1 MKGTKGTKR
10 TLSMLT
16 ACTLS
21 VAMLGLMPVSA
32 QEAPALE
39 SNVSAQAQM
48 PEAFDATQDAL
59 ELLEQTIAT
68 LSSPE
73 LQQCE
78 RQDLCSTFGVS
89 DLSELTYSAPYY
101 WYNFYSQ
108 ERVEGEGMT
117 YVILVYRDG
126 AYCGYLHV
134 TPAYGLIQKA
144 SGTNTGIET
153 ALENHAEMWFGSATV
168 DGLPCHL
175 LYADGV
181 IYNYDRDVATDL
193 VWGDIPYSEYN
204 SGMVIEKPG
213 TAGAFSTEENNQIAQ
228 KAIADYFEWSG
239 KGLTSYEDYTYSPAY
254 TVSNFLTGETLDDWV
269 NVIVKK
275 DGVAVGY
282 FSAWLEEHEPYTQV
296 YYWEYPENVSTDLTN
311 ALKYGDAFHFE
322 SSCGYFVNGSLRDM
336 LYLNGKTY
344 DMQRGDVFDGAPN
357 AQTYVKMGGLD
368 EPAETPDEP
377 VVTTTTEPTADES
390 VQLLGDVDLDGRLTL
405 IDVVYLSKAA
415 NDSLVLNDAQR
426 QNADCNADGEL
437 NAQDAVSLL
446 RFLVH
451 TADSLPN

>member
-134 TPAYGLIQKA
+134 TPAYGLIQKVA
-144 SGTNTGIET
+144 GTNTG
-153 ALENHAEMWFGSATV
+153 M
-168 DGLPCHL
+168 
-175 LYADGV
+175 

-213 TAGAFSTEENNQIAQ
+213 TAGAFSTEENNQTAQ

-282 FSAWLEEHEPYTQV
+282 FSVWLEEHEPYTQV

-426 QNADCNADGEL
+426 QNADCNADDEL

>member
-1 MKGTKGTKR
+1 MKGTKGMKR

-134 TPAYGLIQKA
+134 TPAYGLIQKVA
-144 SGTNTGIET
+144 GTNTGIET

-213 TAGAFSTEENNQIAQ
+213 
-228 KAIADYFEWSG
+228 
-239 KGLTSYEDYTYSPAY
+239 
-254 TVSNFLTGETLDDWV
+254 
-269 NVIVKK
+269 
-275 DGVAVGY
+275 
-282 FSAWLEEHEPYTQV
+282 
-296 YYWEYPENVSTDLTN
+296 
-311 ALKYGDAFHFE
+311 
-322 SSCGYFVNGSLRDM
+322 
-336 LYLNGKTY
+336 
-344 DMQRGDVFDGAPN
+344 
-357 AQTYVKMGGLD
+357 
-368 EPAETPDEP
+368 
-377 VVTTTTEPTADES
+377 TTTEPTADES